1 MRVYLKEN
9 PEFMFD
15 AFNTRGGHIIICML
29 LLLVGAAF
37 IKIGIT
43 EGRDII
49 VFSLGVMARSMNA
62 TAPPAEQSYT
72 LVPPAE
78 PLKP

>member
-1 MRVYLKEN
+1 MKVYLKEN

-15 AFNTRGGHIIICML
+15 AFNTRGGHVIICVL
-29 LLLVGAAF
+29 LLMVGATF
-37 IKIGIT
+37 IKIGIP
-43 EGRDII
+43 EGRDIL

-62 TAPPAEQSYT
+62 TASLPEQSYT

-78 PLKP
+78 PKP